1 MTDKRKDDADTRR
14 SWLRSGSRVFE
25 VKGLWYFHTREGTVE
40 GPFADRFSAEN
51 VLDSYVKVMRSNF
64 APPPVLTLEGDEH
77 APARSAHPLDLG
89 LGRVVRS

>member
-1 MTDKRKDDADTRR
+1 MAEKRKDDVDATRR
-14 SWLRSGSRVFE
+14 WLRSGSRIFE
-25 VKGLWYFHTREGTVE
+25 VNRLWYFNTREGTVE